1 MFKVELI
8 KTRTSLSTFSQLL
21 LDIYAMAQTVPIKD
35 FQESVLILINKC
47 LPFSSAMWGTATMT
61 NGGIDIHTLHLH
73 NTTMQMIH
81 EYESVKHLDHFAL
94 ETSKKEKATISFSA
108 ADARTPEHRA
118 FLMKFGHVHGLITH
132 ELNPYTN
139 FTQWLSLFRKDES
152 AVCTMQ
158 ELELLDNLFPHLTQ
172 ALAINRKAYM
182 ETLIGDE
189 RRERWSV
196 AIADKRGVLYHA
208 DIEFFKLLSADFTL
222 VNATHLPNA
231 LITALTSN
239 LKDYKCQHAIYSVSL
254 EGDILFLKSRK
265 RLPADSL
272 SQREHEVAVMLA
284 SGLSLKE
291 IALKL
296 GRSPETIRT
305 HVKSIYAK
313 LGTKKVTLIPG
324 FLSQRD

>member
-73 NTTMQMIH
+73 NSTMQMIR

-108 ADARTPEHRA
+108 SDARTTEYRA
-118 FLMKFGHVHGLITH
+118 FLMKFGHAHGLITH
-132 ELNPYTN
+132 EINPYTN

-158 ELELLDNLFPHLTQ
+158 EMELLDNLFPHLTQ
-172 ALAINRKAYM
+172 ALAINRKVYM

-208 DIEFFKLLSADFTL
+208 DIEFIKLLSADFTL
-222 VNATHLPNA
+222 LNATHLPNV

-239 LKDYKCQHAIYSVSL
+239 LKDYKCQHAIYSFSL

-272 SQREHEVAVMLA
+272 SQREYEVAVMLA

-291 IALKL
+291 IAQKL